1 MALGSGQAHWSRS
14 PVGGEVTSLP
24 RPVQLRGRGERGSGV
39 AWVCGGG
46 RGGGVRGESPDR
58 ETGRPVGAVALAAP
72 YMERRMRGSEAAMAT
87 EAVMR
92 WRGAGQYRI
101 HEIKANSKITK
112 TVHSSIHSS

>member
-1 MALGSGQAHWSRS
+1 M
-14 PVGGEVTSLP
+14 VEGGE
-24 RPVQLRGRGERGSGV
+24 GGGGYGERVS
-39 AWVCGGG
+39 
-46 RGGGVRGESPDR
+46 DR

-72 YMERRMRGSEAAMAT
+72 FMERRMRGSEAAMAT

-92 WRGAGQYRI
+92 WRGGGQYRI